1 MRPITQDDSDRA
13 VVDQFDAHPGAE
25 DAGRDVDAQIAQRFA
40 ERVVD
45 RLGHFRR
52 GRLREARAIPLRRV
66 RDQRELAHDQ
76 RFAAGVEQR
85 AVEPALVVLEDPQ
98 PGHLFRQPHGGL
110 QPIPPGDAEQHA
122 ETRSDLAGHFLPY
135 AHARARDPLH
145 HGFHVCAENDDTAEV
160 EAAHLPWQHL
170 GSLLINRD
178 LLTVDQVKQAFEEQR
193 LTGRRLGE
201 IAVGHGW
208 VTSSD
213 LSQAL
218 ADQFGLEYVD
228 LSQSEPDRDA
238 ATLLQK
244 ELAYRYQAVPVRFLA
259 DDLLLVAVADPTDVS
274 VADNLRLALG
284 HNVRL
289 AVSDPA
295 DLERTIKKLYR
306 TQIEVEHHDGAQAE
320 DEAQV
325 AAQREE
331 ISEADGETPAVKLVH
346 TTLAQSIEDGASD
359 IHFEPQEHD
368 MVVRARIDGVTR
380 QVATI
385 PKQMQP
391 PVVTRLKIM
400 GQLDIAERRAPQ
412 DGRVSVRFGGQ
423 PMDLRV
429 AVIPTTHGEQV
440 VLRILHRAVSKP
452 DLAELGMSPPARE
465 AFERAIHQPYGSVVV
480 CGPTGSGKT
489 TTLYTA
495 LHMLN
500 EPGSVLMTIE
510 DPVEYQIPGVNQV
523 EISLKSG
530 LTFARGLRT
539 ILRSDPDVLLVG
551 EIRDEETARIAMQA
565 GMTGHLVLTTVH
577 AHNAAGSVARLKD
590 MGVEPGLLASAV
602 NCIVAQR
609 LARRLCTDCRESYW
623 PSDDEL
629 EQMGLMEHKGK
640 VFLHR
645 PKGCGRCGG
654 TGFLGRVALYE
665 VMPVTAEIRKLVDAS
680 TDDIHAA
687 AMAAGMTTLH
697 QDGVRRC
704 LEGVSSLEEIRR
716 VTGERA

>member
-1 MRPITQDDSDRA
+1 
-13 VVDQFDAHPGAE
+13 
-25 DAGRDVDAQIAQRFA
+25 
-40 ERVVD
+40 
-45 RLGHFRR
+45 
-52 GRLREARAIPLRRV
+52 
-66 RDQRELAHDQ
+66 
-76 RFAAGVEQR
+76 
-85 AVEPALVVLEDPQ
+85 
-98 PGHLFRQPHGGL
+98 
-110 QPIPPGDAEQHA
+110 
-122 ETRSDLAGHFLPY
+122 
-135 AHARARDPLH
+135 
-145 HGFHVCAENDDTAEV
+145 
-160 EAAHLPWQHL
+160 
-170 GSLLINRD
+170 
-178 LLTVDQVKQAFEEQR
+178 
-193 LTGRRLGE
+193 
-201 IAVGHGW
+201 
-208 VTSSD
+208 
-213 LSQAL
+213 
-218 ADQFGLEYVD
+218 
-228 LSQSEPDRDA
+228 
-238 ATLLQK
+238 
-244 ELAYRYQAVPVRFLA
+244 
-259 DDLLLVAVADPTDVS
+259 
-274 VADNLRLALG
+274 
-284 HNVRL
+284 
-289 AVSDPA
+289 
-295 DLERTIKKLYR
+295 
-306 TQIEVEHHDGAQAE
+306 
-320 DEAQV
+320 
-325 AAQREE
+325 
-331 ISEADGETPAVKLVH
+331 
-346 TTLAQSIEDGASD
+346 
-359 IHFEPQEHD
+359 

-391 PVVTRLKIM
+391 AVVTRLKIM
-400 GQLDIAERRAPQ
+400 GHLDIAERRAPQ

-423 PMDLRV
+423 PLDLRM

-452 DLAELGMSPPARE
+452 DLGELGMTPPARE
-465 AFERAIHQPYGSVVV
+465 SFERAIRQPYGSVVV

-500 EPGSVLMTIE
+500 DPGRVLMTIE

-623 PSDDEL
+623 PSDEEL

-654 TGFLGRVALYE
+654 SGFLGRVALYE

-680 TDDIHAA
+680 TDEIHAA
-687 AMAAGMTTLH
+687 AVAAGMTTLNR
-697 QDGVRRC
+697 DGVRLC

>member
-1 MRPITQDDSDRA
+1 M
-13 VVDQFDAHPGAE
+13 
-25 DAGRDVDAQIAQRFA
+25 
-40 ERVVD
+40 
-45 RLGHFRR
+45 
-52 GRLREARAIPLRRV
+52 
-66 RDQRELAHDQ
+66 
-76 RFAAGVEQR
+76 
-85 AVEPALVVLEDPQ
+85 
-98 PGHLFRQPHGGL
+98 
-110 QPIPPGDAEQHA
+110 
-122 ETRSDLAGHFLPY
+122 
-135 AHARARDPLH
+135 
-145 HGFHVCAENDDTAEV
+145 

-170 GSLLINRD
+170 GSLLINRG
-178 LLTVDQVKQAFEEQR
+178 LLTVEQVKQAFEEQR

-201 IAVGHGW
+201 IAVAHGW

-213 LSQAL
+213 LAQAL
-218 ADQFGLEYVD
+218 ADQFGLEYID
-228 LSQSEPDRDA
+228 LSQTEPERDA

-244 ELAYRYQAVPVRFLA
+244 ELAFRYQAVPVRFV
-259 DDLLLVAVADPTDVS
+259 DQDLLLVAVADPTDIGR
-274 VADNLRLALG
+274 ADDLRLALG

-289 AVSDPA
+289 AVSEPG

-306 TQIEVEHHDGAQAE
+306 TQIEVDQETDDDA
-320 DEAQV
+320 DESAAGL

-331 ISEADGETPAVKLVH
+331 ISEAAGETPAVKLVH

-359 IHFEPQEHD
+359 IHFEPQED
-368 MVVRARIDGVTR
+368 EMVVRARIDGVTR
-380 QVATI
+380 EVATI

-391 PVVTRLKIM
+391 AVVTRLKIM
-400 GQLDIAERRAPQ
+400 GHLDIAERRAPQ

-423 PMDLRV
+423 PLDLRM

-452 DLAELGMSPPARE
+452 DLAELGMTDTAKQL
-465 AFERAIHQPYGSVVV
+465 FEHAIRQPYGAVVV

-500 EPGSVLMTIE
+500 DPGRVLMTIE

-565 GMTGHLVLTTVH
+565 GMTGHLVLTTLH
-577 AHNAAGSVARLKD
+577 AHNAAGSIARLRD
-590 MGVEPGLLASAV
+590 MGVEPGLLVSSV

-609 LARRLCTDCRESYW
+609 LARRLCADCRESYW
-623 PSDDEL
+623 PSDKEL
-629 EQMGLMEHKGK
+629 ELTGLTAQKGK
-640 VFLHR
+640 VYLHR
-645 PKGCGRCGG
+645 AKGCGRCGN
-654 TGFLGRVALYE
+654 TGYQGRVALYE
-665 VMPVTAEIRKLVDAS
+665 VMPVTAEIRRLTEAS
-680 TDDIHAA
+680 TDEIHQAA
-687 AMAAGMTTLH
+687 IRGGMTTLH
-697 QDGVRRC
+697 QDGVRLC

-716 VTGERA
+716 VTGDRLS